1 MDLTLHLSMKDVK
14 HIFLG
19 KHKCCHL
26 LSANFSKGM
35 LKTTIFTIGTQTL
48 ELLTILVLK
57 FEQVN
62 LNTCID
68 VSKFKLPDEAKQCKP
83 WSDATFCGIWSGST
97 LFAHLRPTDYLT
109 FTTLW
114 AFSADDRLMI
124 FFLFFPENRIWHF
137 MQIVSLGDNL
147 HEMSYPVFWEK

>member
-1 MDLTLHLSMKDVK
+1 MSSAEDCTQSAK
-14 HIFLG
+14 H
-19 KHKCCHL
+19 
-26 LSANFSKGM
+26 
-35 LKTTIFTIGTQTL
+35 
-48 ELLTILVLK
+48 
-57 FEQVN
+57 
-62 LNTCID
+62 
-68 VSKFKLPDEAKQCKP
+68 
-83 WSDATFCGIWSGST
+83 
-97 LFAHLRPTDYLT
+97 LT

>member
-1 MDLTLHLSMKDVK
+1 MTTYRSHLQRVISTFANCKFYFAFMLASPYGLIDLCVILYHIHFIFITLFQVPYGINRILQFCTFYFLTQRQITPISHGLSCKYIK
-14 HIFLG
+14 HG
-19 KHKCCHL
+19 
-26 LSANFSKGM
+26 N
-35 LKTTIFTIGTQTL
+35 Q
-48 ELLTILVLK
+48 ILVVK
-57 FEQVN
+57 S
-62 LNTCID
+62 I
-68 VSKFKLPDEAKQCKP
+68 
-83 WSDATFCGIWSGST
+83 I
-97 LFAHLRPTDYLT
+97 YLT